1 MQYWLELPIIKFKVT
16 CKFNQNKKCSTC
28 TFIRKILRFISFVE
42 KHIDLA
48 FLLQNDVKSKHSPI
62 KSLKKVLNLHKTWK
76 AKYDFHVY
84 MYYYTNFG
92 IMWQRK
98 THSARIIKTT
108 VYKWINGPSLNH
120 VQKYYIIRN
129 HNRHYK
135 CSTRV
140 RKKSILSISQTESL
154 KANKSSYMV
163 M

>member
-1 MQYWLELPIIKFKVT
+1 MLHLFVFLIVAW
-16 CKFNQNKKCSTC
+16 KCS

-42 KHIDLA
+42 KLIDLV
-48 FLLQNDVKSKHSPI
+48 LLLRNNVKSIYPPI
-62 KSLKKVLNLHKTWK
+62 ESLKKGLHLHKTCK
-76 AKYDFHVY
+76 AKNDLHVY

-98 THSARIIKTT
+98 PHSARIIKTT

-140 RKKSILSISQTESL
+140 RKKVSL
-154 KANKSSYMV
+154 AYHRQKV
-163 M
+163 